1 MQESNV
7 LLANFLEWKE
17 SNWNA
22 PSEHYFQTGRKY
34 DFDLPSNFVLYK
46 EEEIQV
52 EGSWTYADVQQENCF
67 AEDLKFH
74 SDWNWLMQVVK
85 KINVIDD
92 YRFTVKILSMDVEIY
107 DNVNNKNV
115 IDYFS
120 PYSCD
125 ELERAVYEACVQFVK
140 WYNQQK

>member
-1 MQESNV
+1 MKTDNN
-7 LLANFLEWKE
+7 LLAIFLGWVEQTDPTERWFGGFRDLNGTVHRNTDKE
-17 SNWNA
+17 
-22 PSEHYFQTGRKY
+22 P
-34 DFDLPSNFVLYK
+34 LL
-46 EEEIQV
+46 
-52 EGSWTYADVQQENCF
+52 
-67 AEDLKFH
+67 FH
-74 SDWNWLMQVVK
+74 SDWDWLMQVVK

-140 WYNQQK
+140 WYNEQK

>member
-1 MQESNV
+1 MNTIENNK
-7 LLANFLEWKE
+7 LLAEFLGWEIYSK
-17 SNWNA
+17 
-22 PSEHYFQTGRKY
+22 YFYRI
-34 DFDLPSNFVLYK
+34 PSNLCEHNGERK
-46 EEEIQV
+46 DIPL
-52 EGSWTYADVQQENCF
+52 EGMVFDTN
-67 AEDLKFH
+67 
-74 SDWNWLMQVVK
+74 WNWLMQVVK
-85 KINVIDD
+85 EINVIDD

-125 ELERAVYEACVQFVK
+125 ELERGVYEACVQFVK